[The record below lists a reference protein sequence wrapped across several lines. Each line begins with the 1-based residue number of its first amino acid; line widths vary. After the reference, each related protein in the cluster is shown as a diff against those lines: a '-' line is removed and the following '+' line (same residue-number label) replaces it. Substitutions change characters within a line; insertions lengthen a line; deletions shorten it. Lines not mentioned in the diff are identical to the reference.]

1 MLVEALRVI
10 IGHESAWRGR
20 EDDSRGLES
29 DCRGREGACTVDAV
43 RVIVEA

>member
-10 IGHESAWRGR
+10 VERESAWRGR
-20 EDDSRGLES
+20 EDDIEVLKVIVEAMRVLAE
-29 DCRGREGACTVDAV
+29 AV